1 MPFVEKI
8 RRAARERARRAA
20 TQLVHRGWGVVR
32 EAGAISAE
40 RPGPLRFA
48 ELGAFTKLAFPQ
60 GTIFNE
66 QAIAVGCYCI
76 IGERVSVSAGFAP
89 GLQLGPEPIVRIGD
103 GCVIGRDSNI
113 VGHQSIVIEDNVW
126 TGPSVY
132 ISDQNHSYDDPT
144 LPIGKQ
150 WPRNESVRIGA
161 GSWIGTGAVILP
173 GADIGRNVVVAAN
186 AVVRGTVPDHSVV
199 AGAPAKPVRR
209 WTEAE
214 GWQPP
219 IRTAPPRP
227 IPEGITHEQL
237 VALIGWDLR
246 LPTEAAGADGA
257 KDSDPDPVS

>member
-1 MPFVEKI
+1 MPLPFAQTI
-8 RRAARERARRAA
+8 RSAARARSRRLASR
-20 TQLVHRGWGVVR
+20 LVHRGWGWVR

-40 RPGPLRFA
+40 QPGPLRFA
-48 ELGAFTKLAFPQ
+48 EIGAFTKLAFPQ
-60 GTIFNE
+60 GSIFNE
-66 QAIAVGCYCI
+66 HGIALGCYCI
-76 IGERVSVSAGFAP
+76 VGERVSISAGFAP
-89 GLQLGPEPIVRIGD
+89 GQRLGPEPIVRIGD

-113 VGHQSIVIEDNVW
+113 VGHESIVLEDHVW

-132 ISDQNHSYDDPT
+132 ISDQNHSYDDPG

-150 WPRNESVRIGA
+150 WPRNAPVRIGA

-186 AVVRGTVPDHSVV
+186 SVVRGHVPDHSVV

-219 IRTAPPRP
+219 IRSAPPRAV
-227 IPEGITHEQL
+227 PEGISHEEL

-246 LPTEAAGADGA
+246 LPPTSAE
-257 KDSDPDPVS
+257 DPDPVP